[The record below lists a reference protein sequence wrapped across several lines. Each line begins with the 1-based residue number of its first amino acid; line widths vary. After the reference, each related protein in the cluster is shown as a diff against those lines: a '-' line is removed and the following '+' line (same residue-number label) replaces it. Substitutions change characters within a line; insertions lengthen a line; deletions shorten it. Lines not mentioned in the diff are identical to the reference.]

1 MNVDIDKRKREV
13 AKLMEQKE
21 KVKEETVKK
30 YGDYIFPSQNFG
42 FQINNND
49 LQKRG
54 FSTKEKKE
62 LEKFLNNLRA
72 EQKFSN
78 WVKDVILNAFRGQ
91 MTIDIKTEKIIDE
104 FKKEREKQKEEI
116 AEKIVKLMMEH
127 NISFDDSINDKVQK
141 GEKLTNEDIEKL
153 LKIE

>member
-1 MNVDIDKRKREV
+1 MTIDIDKRKREV
-13 AKLMEQKE
+13 ARLMKQKE
-21 KVKEETVKK
+21 KEEKTKK
-30 YGDYIFPSQNFG
+30 HGDYIFPSQSFG

-127 NISFDDSINDKVQK
+127 NINFDNSINDKIKK
-141 GEKLTNEDIEKL
+141 GEGLTDEDFEKL